1 MPAAA
6 SHRNLGSSSSTHS
19 PMQRLSALAPS
30 PGSPLSP
37 FTYRWP
43 QDEVKE
49 VVQKAQ
55 FLELVRHCG
64 WLLKQHGNGPHPTWS
79 KRWFYLLDDRLC
91 YTDEPGTVEDVRYI
105 PLDRIP
111 VRALPRGYGPQIGV
125 TVIEDRQIDKPE
137 LPAQSAKKRA
147 CVFSVQ
153 CGTHTHFMA
162 ASTAAEAQLW
172 VDRIT
177 QTWVHCSK
185 FTGRS
190 IRARNLEDSF
200 VHSQQHLLQENAA
213 LRQSLEDLTKHQ
225 AEKQSHFDSTDRSQ
239 SMSLHGT
246 PEPVKTDPAPMP
258 ASSPPITPLSVP
270 TLPIESQPDAALTGP
285 LLSASPSMQR
295 RSPWEEDYWSRPSVE
310 LVTYELE
317 LDTASCKG
325 AGTSAH
331 VVLELFGGEGTTP
344 SHSSGVHGLEQGPYQ
359 PIPFGP
365 GQTDAFEIRCERLSK
380 LVMVRVAHD
389 NSGQSPAWFL
399 EEIRARPK
407 GTEEWT
413 HFYCGRWLAS
423 KEDDGATSRDIY
435 RGKRPAGVQY
445 HLAVKTGDVR
455 GAGTSANVYLIMHGQ
470 EASGRKHQLTAGPRD
485 FDRGND
491 DSFTVEDHELGD
503 LTHVTVGHDS
513 AGSTPSWHLEALLI
527 THLPSGQQWRFGCG
541 LWFDLQQGD
550 GLTERELMPTSDKA
564 HLVWYALTLCT
575 SDMPAAGSDAD
586 VFVTLHGQQGTSPR
600 IKLPSRPEDFLRGGE
615 DTFRM
620 ELQALGDIVKM
631 TVGHNNRGCD
641 PGWRLDHAQLLDEET
656 GTVYYF
662 ACHRWLSR
670 DEDDG
675 LIERD
680 LFPGEAESHDLDVQ
694 YTAEVFTS
702 DLTGA
707 GTDADVSLV
716 LFGHL
721 GDSGPQ
727 SLNGK
732 DAFGIAAIDVFQFTC
747 KHVGQ
752 MQMLRIGH
760 NNAGA
765 SPDWH
770 LDKVIITEKE
780 SGSRAVFQCGRWLST
795 ARDDGAICRDL
806 SLSPEADEEDQQD
819 ERQEAVEAAVKT
831 EYRVWVHT
839 SSCRGAGMQG
849 RVSIELHGQ
858 GGSSGL
864 QPLHAANDDAFA
876 RSQESEF
883 ALYLPHVGALEQ
895 VTVATDGSAWLC
907 DLIVVEDKHLQET
920 VYFVCGRWLGKGE
933 PNEILLQGS
942 RTDPRPP
949 FHDYRVTVITSDV
962 RNSGTDADVFAN
974 ITGRIGHGNHSFVHA
989 GSLCSS
995 GRQQLAS
1002 SNADAFSR
1010 GATDEFALRLRHMG
1024 QLQELHIWH
1033 NGTGLATAWHL
1044 SLIIVADETNGERWF
1059 FPCHDWLD
1067 RENRNSRVLLAQ
1079 LEEPRLASNMIDYQV
1094 VTYTSDLR
1102 GAGTDATVFVELCG
1116 ELGSG
1121 PRCKLMNQAGAADV
1135 FGRGQTDSCVVQSPE
1150 LGELQSLTIGHDN
1163 KGQKPGWHLDL
1174 VEVTHLP
1181 SGRLY
1186 FFACARWLDLAQDDG
1201 KAVRVLKAQDSKP
1214 ERAFVNSTL
1223 TDYEV
1228 TVHTSDVQDAGTDA
1242 DVSLVMYGASGES
1255 KPLPLKASTSAF
1267 ASGSVDSFTVQA
1279 PEMGPLTHVRVSHN
1293 ARGAHPDWMLE
1304 MVRIVLINSAQE
1316 WLFFG
1321 HVWLHSGNDNQVVL
1335 KPGQS
1340 ANHS

>member
-1 MPAAA
+1 
-6 SHRNLGSSSSTHS
+6 
-19 PMQRLSALAPS
+19 
-30 PGSPLSP
+30 
-37 FTYRWP
+37 
-43 QDEVKE
+43 
-49 VVQKAQ
+49 
-55 FLELVRHCG
+55 
-64 WLLKQHGNGPHPTWS
+64 
-79 KRWFYLLDDRLC
+79 
-91 YTDEPGTVEDVRYI
+91 
-105 PLDRIP
+105 
-111 VRALPRGYGPQIGV
+111 
-125 TVIEDRQIDKPE
+125 
-137 LPAQSAKKRA
+137 
-147 CVFSVQ
+147 
-153 CGTHTHFMA
+153 MA

-213 LRQSLEDLTKHQ
+213 LRQSLEELTKHQ
-225 AEKQSHFDSTDRSQ
+225 AEQQSHLDLTNRWQ
-239 SMSLHGT
+239 YTSLHGT
-246 PEPVKTDPAPMP
+246 PEPVKADPAPLP
-258 ASSPPITPLSVP
+258 ASSPPITHTPLSVP
-270 TLPIESQPDAALTGP
+270 NLPPEGQCDSALMGP
-285 LLSASPSMQR
+285 LPSASPSMQR
-295 RSPWEEDYWSRPSVE
+295 RSPWEEEDWSRPSLE

-344 SHSSGVHGLEQGPYQ
+344 SHSSGVHCLEQGPYQ

-365 GQTDAFEIRCERLSK
+365 GQTDAFEIRCERLGE

-389 NSGQSPAWFL
+389 NAGQSPAWFL
-399 EEIRARPK
+399 EEIRARLK

-423 KEDDGATSRDIY
+423 KEDDGAISRNIY

-445 HLAVKTGDVR
+445 QLAVQTGDVR
-455 GAGTSANVYLIMHGQ
+455 GAGTSANVYLIMHGR
-470 EASGRKHQLTAGPRD
+470 EASGRKHQLTAGPHD

-491 DSFTVEDHELGD
+491 DCFTVEDHELGD
-503 LTHVTVGHDS
+503 LTHVTIGHDS
-513 AGSTPSWHLEALLI
+513 AGSSPSWHLEALLI

-550 GLTERELMPTSDKA
+550 GLTERELMPISDKT

-575 SDMPAAGSDAD
+575 SDIPAAGTDAD
-586 VFVTLHGQQGTSPR
+586 VFVTLHGKQGTSSR

-620 ELQALGDIVKM
+620 ELQALGDIVKL
-631 TVGHNNRGCD
+631 TVGHNNSGRK
-641 PGWRLDHAQLLDEET
+641 PGWHLDHAQLLDEET
-656 GTVYYF
+656 GKAYYF

-675 LIERD
+675 LIECD
-680 LFPGEAESHDLDVQ
+680 LLPGEAESHDLDVQ

-702 DLTGA
+702 DMTGA

-727 SLNGK
+727 SLDGK
-732 DAFGIAAIDVFQFTC
+732 AAFGTAAVDVFQFTC
-747 KHVGQ
+747 KDVGQ

-760 NNAGA
+760 NNTGT

-770 LDKVIITEKE
+770 LDKVIITERE
-780 SGSRAVFQCGRWLST
+780 SGSRAVFKCGRWLST
-795 ARDDGAICRDL
+795 SRDDGAICRDL
-806 SLSPEADEEDQQD
+806 SLSSEADEEHQQD
-819 ERQEAVEAAVKT
+819 EQQEAVEAAVKT
-831 EYRVWVHT
+831 EYRVSIHT

-864 QPLHAANDDAFA
+864 QPLAPANDDAFA

-883 ALYLPHVGALEQ
+883 TLYLPHVGPLEQ
-895 VTVATDGSAWLC
+895 VTLATDGSAWLC

-933 PNEILLQGS
+933 PSETLLQGS

-949 FHDYRVTVITSDV
+949 FHNYKVTVITSDV
-962 RNSGTDADVFAN
+962 RNSGTDADVFAD
-974 ITGRIGHGNHSFVHA
+974 IT

-1010 GATDEFALRLRHMG
+1010 GSTDELALRLRHMG
-1024 QLQELHIWH
+1024 QLHELHIWH
-1033 NGTGLATAWHL
+1033 NGSGPATAWHL

-1059 FPCHDWLD
+1059 FPCEEWLD
-1067 RENRNSRVLLAQ
+1067 REKGTSRVLPAQ
-1079 LEEPRLASNMIDYQV
+1079 LEDPCHASDMVDYQV

-1102 GAGTDATVFVELCG
+1102 GAGTDATVFVELAG

-1121 PRCKLMNQAGAADV
+1121 PRCKLMNQAGAADA
-1135 FGRGQTDSCVVQSPE
+1135 FGRGQTDSFMVQLPE
-1150 LGELQSLTIGHDN
+1150 LGELHSLTIDHDN

-1181 SGRLY
+1181 SSRLY
-1186 FFACARWLDLAQDDG
+1186 FFPCARWLDCAQDDG
-1201 KAVRVLKAQDSKP
+1201 KTVRVLKAQDSKP

-1228 TVHTSDVQDAGTDA
+1228 TVHTSDIQGAGTNA
-1242 DVSLVMYGASGES
+1242 DVSLVMYSASGES

-1267 ASGSVDSFTVQA
+1267 ASGSADSFTVQA
-1279 PEMGPLTHVRVSHN
+1279 PELGPLTHIRVSHN
-1293 ARGAHPDWMLE
+1293 ARGAHPDWMVE
-1304 MVRIVLINSAQE
+1304 MVRIAHVKSVQE